1 MFFYKEGIMPIIEIN
16 GAKLYYEDNGT
27 GPQTIVFSHSLL
39 FSCRMFDAQVKAFKN
54 RYRCVTFDFRG
65 QGQSEVTHD
74 GYDMDTLSADAA
86 ALIEKL
92 NCVPCHFLGFS
103 MGGFVGLRLA
113 IRQPELLHSLILVDT
128 SADPEPKENLLKY
141 RMLNITARWIG
152 PWAVANR
159 VMPIM
164 FSADFLTDPKRIE
177 LRKKWRQYFID
188 NDRVGVSRAVMG
200 VITRRGVHNQL
211 NKIDIPTL
219 IIVGEKDIAT
229 VPEKSK
235 RIHESISKSKIVTI
249 TNAGHMSP
257 VEEPEAVNT
266 AIDEFLTSLQ

>member
-1 MFFYKEGIMPIIEIN
+1 MPITEVN
-16 GAKLYYEDNGT
+16 GAKLYYEDNGN
-27 GPQTIVFSHSLL
+27 GPQTIVFGHSLL
-39 FSCRMFDAQVKAFKN
+39 FSCRMFDAQVEALKN

-65 QGQSEVTHD
+65 QGQSEVTRD

-92 NCVPCHFLGFS
+92 NCTPCHFLGFS

-113 IRQPELLHSLILVDT
+113 IRHPELLHSLILVDT

-141 RMLNITARWIG
+141 RMLTIIARWIG
-152 PWAVANR
+152 PWAVAGQ

-164 FSADFLTDPKRIE
+164 FANTFLNDPKRAE
-177 LRKKWRQYFID
+177 LRKKWRQYLIS
-188 NDRVGVSRAVMG
+188 NHKVGVARAVTG
-200 VITRRGVHNQL
+200 VITRQAVYDQL
-211 NKIDIPTL
+211 KKIDIPTL
-219 IIVGEKDIAT
+219 IIVGEQDIAT

-235 RIHESISKSKIVTI
+235 RLHESISKSKMVTI
-249 TNAGHMSP
+249 PNAGHMSP

-266 AIDEFLTSLQ
+266 ALDEFLTSLQ